1 MAKRSAKPIL
11 AEILDDRG
19 KITFSSAVDEQAPS
33 ITPHLT
39 EPSTQELTE
48 TDFQQKL
55 EGIQRQLRGVKLA
68 TAQQELETA
77 KVVLQQKRVEHGT
90 AQINFEVSKET
101 FLTTGQKLVQAR
113 IKTAM
118 SQDTTKGLLKEW
130 GLQQDSIRQRIKGI
144 DIQVSTAEAQNT
156 EKKTALDA
164 DKLYAQ
170 FRLSGNHD

>member
-77 KVVLQQKRVEHGT
+77 KVLLQQW
-90 AQINFEVSKET
+90 SM
-101 FLTTGQKLVQAR
+101 AR
-113 IKTAM
+113 
-118 SQDTTKGLLKEW
+118 LK
-130 GLQQDSIRQRIKGI
+130 SILK
-144 DIQVSTAEAQNT
+144 SA
-156 EKKTALDA
+156 KKPSLPPV
-164 DKLYAQ
+164 K
-170 FRLSGNHD
+170 S